1 MLRLFLQ
8 FFAQKNSQK
17 DESTIFLGVDC
28 YRGLTELERKST
40 LESAEFLFSYFVDLI
55 DSSIDSLASQIR

>member
-1 MLRLFLQ
+1 MLRPFLQ

-17 DESTIFLGVDC
+17 DEWTIFLGVDF

-40 LESAEFLFSYFVDLI
+40 LESAEFLFSDFVDLI